1 MSLCYTKY
9 PHLLFL
15 PMNPSE
21 FPVSDIEKFAEYLGL
36 DGIDSDL
43 FYESYYEL
51 DEYDGY
57 DSEWIETAEHYA
69 MIIN

>member
-1 MSLCYTKY
+1 
-9 PHLLFL
+9 
-15 PMNPSE
+15 MNPSE

-51 DEYDGY
+51 DEYDSY
-57 DSEWIETAEHYA
+57 DAEWIETAEHYA